1 MTIRQIIKDGLLK
14 LKVKYPHD
22 EEDNFFLDLQ
32 NSKIILKNK
41 MSRIKI
47 LKILYY
53 TFAKMEV

>member
-1 MTIRQIIKDGLLK
+1 MTIRQIIKKGLLK

-22 EEDNFFLDLQ
+22 EEDNFFSICRI
-32 NSKIILKNK
+32 SKIILKNK